1 MGRRELNK
9 RATRDAL
16 EQAAKQLFAERGF
29 AATTVRDI
37 ADAAG
42 VTERTFFRY
51 FAGKEELILD
61 DVLAG
66 LPLLQT
72 AIVTRPAE
80 EAPLVAVARA
90 IGALLRL
97 PRPGTGSSPL
107 LLFTDGRPVGR
118 VGPSA
123 AAFLLRVEESLGAAL
138 RERLGTGP
146 EQTLRAELA
155 ARTAL
160 AIFRTVMIDATRR
173 GENPEEQREE
183 LAERLETAVDL
194 LRKDL

>member
-1 MGRRELNK
+1 MNALLNK
-9 RATRDAL
+9 RATREAL

-80 EAPLVAVARA
+80 ETPLVAVARA

-97 PRPGTGSSPL
+97 PRTGTGTSPL

-123 AAFLLRVEESLGAAL
+123 PAFLLRVEESLAAAL
-138 RERLGTGP
+138 RERCPAPNRPCVPNSLPGP
-146 EQTLRAELA
+146 RS
-155 ARTAL
+155 RSSG
-160 AIFRTVMIDATRR
+160 R
-173 GENPEEQREE
+173 
-183 LAERLETAVDL
+183 
-194 LRKDL
+194 